1 MGTCT
6 RCTLEIN
13 EDEMFTCDG
22 GCGKMYHVSCAGP
35 GTGVTKAFHKL
46 FKENEYFIFMCTS
59 CRHYSLK
66 AANDK
71 LNKVMSTIAINDER
85 INRYNEDVQYLKQSF
100 EEMNTSLAKS
110 FKDLKTEVN
119 KKSVEIEK
127 VDVNNL
133 LEEFSNMKKAINSN
147 NRELNE
153 NIRKAVTQ
161 TKPMRR
167 DTYAERVKMFSEE
180 NVILVKPR
188 VAQESARTKEAVK
201 TGINPVNIAVS
212 GVHNV
217 SKGGVIIKCPTK
229 QSMNELKD
237 AAIKNLGNDYD
248 VTIPVPL
255 KPKIKILG
263 FHDNK
268 SPNEIEAFLKNQNSF
283 TTENVNAYVKVVRIE
298 KNKNSRMESYNILVE
313 LDGSTY
319 KSIMDQ
325 RTVNIHWQRCRVVD
339 CLDLQRCFKCSGFNH
354 KADRCN
360 SKIACPRCS
369 GEHSLKDCDSTVE
382 RCINCVTMNTKL
394 SLKLD
399 VEHTVWSKHCK
410 NHQRMLD
417 QRRRRIELAE

>member
-1 MGTCT
+1 MGSCT
-6 RCTLEIN
+6 RCTLEN
-13 EDEMFTCDG
+13 SEEEMFKCDG
-22 GCGKMYHVSCAGP
+22 GCGKNYHVGCAGP
-35 GTGVTKAFHKL
+35 GTGVTKAFYKL
-46 FKENEYFIFMCTS
+46 FKENEYFLFMCS
-59 CRHYSLK
+59 NCRHNSLK

-85 INRYNEDVQYLKQSF
+85 INRYNEDVQYLKQCF
-100 EEMNTSLAKS
+100 GEMNTNFTKS
-110 FKDLKTEVN
+110 FEDLKTEVN
-119 KKSVEIEK
+119 KKGVEAGK
-127 VDVNNL
+127 VDVKNIL
-133 LEEFSNMKKAINSN
+133 AEFSNMKKALNSN
-147 NRELNE
+147 NKELTE

-161 TKPMRR
+161 TQPMRR
-167 DTYAERVKMFSEE
+167 DTFAERVKKSSEE

-188 VAQESARTKEAVK
+188 VAQDSSLTKDAVK
-201 TGINPVNIAVS
+201 TSINPANIAVS

-237 AAIKNLGNDYD
+237 AAVKNLGNDYE
-248 VTIPVPL
+248 VTIPIPL

-263 FHDNK
+263 FHDEK
-268 SPNEIEAFLKNQNSF
+268 SPNEIEALLKNQNPFISDN
-283 TTENVNAYVKVVRIE
+283 EKAYVKVVRIE
-298 KNKNSRMESYNILVE
+298 KNKNSRMDSYNILVE
-313 LDGSTY
+313 LDGLTY

-325 RTVNIHWQRCRVVD
+325 RRVNIHWQRCRVVD
-339 CLDLQRCFKCSGFNH
+339 CLDLQRCFNCSGFNH

-360 SKIACPRCS
+360 SKRACPRCA

-394 SLKLD
+394 SMKLD